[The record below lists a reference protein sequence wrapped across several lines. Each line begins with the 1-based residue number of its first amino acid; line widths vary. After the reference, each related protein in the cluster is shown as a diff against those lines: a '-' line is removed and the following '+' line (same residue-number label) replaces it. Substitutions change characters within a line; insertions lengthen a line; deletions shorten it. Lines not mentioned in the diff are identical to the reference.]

1 MLNNSF
7 VRSNILMRSATSKK
21 LSFMAVWLLLFAS
34 SSAFGQSVQS
44 QTQGD
49 RPLHMLV
56 LGDSILWGQGLKA
69 ENKTWYHVKLW
80 LEKNSGRRV
89 VERIEAHS
97 GAVIERSSL
106 TDNLTSP
113 NREVNMGLPTIND
126 ELDEAVRFYPD
137 ASQVDLVLVSGC
149 GNDVGVQNLLNA
161 SNTGEVDE
169 MTDAKCGKPVENLL
183 RRIANAFPAAQI
195 IVAGY
200 YPFFSAETRN
210 DFVVKA
216 LARRFFKTQ
225 PEGAP
230 RMSSKEVFERL
241 KVNSSQWH
249 QTSNVKLA
257 EAVRSINA
265 EFGRERVMFVK
276 VAFPAAYSFAAP
288 QTHLWGFNR
297 SPFRMTLLFLSFGK
311 ILLPSNDEVRK
322 QRTASCNELYKNQRN
337 DTTAEKKD
345 RKALRLF
352 CRYAALGHP
361 NKKGAVLYADAITD
375 VLKSS
380 LVTTTLSN
388 PP

>member
-1 MLNNSF
+1 MK
-7 VRSNILMRSATSKK
+7 RATRKK
-21 LSFMAVWLLLFAS
+21 LGLLTVWLLLFAS
-34 SSAFGQSVQS
+34 SSALGQSVQS
-44 QTQGD
+44 QTQRD

-69 ENKTWYHVKLW
+69 EHKTWYHVKLW
-80 LEKNSGRRV
+80 LEKNTGRRV

-97 GAVIERSSL
+97 GAVIEGSSL
-106 TDNLTSP
+106 ADNLTSP
-113 NREVNMGLPTIND
+113 NREVNVGLPTIND
-126 ELDEAVRFYPD
+126 ELDEAVRFYSD

-161 SNTGEVDE
+161 SNTGQVDE

-200 YPFFSAETRN
+200 YPFFSADTRN

-216 LARRFFKTQ
+216 LARRFFNTQ
-225 PEGAP
+225 PNGAP
-230 RMSSKEVFERL
+230 RMNSREVFERL

-265 EFGRERVMFVK
+265 ELGRERVMFVK
-276 VAFPAAYSFAAP
+276 VAFPAAYSFAASK
-288 QTHLWGFNR
+288 THLWGFNR

-311 ILLPSNDEVRK
+311 IPLPSNDEVRK
-322 QRTASCNELYKNQRN
+322 QRTASCNELYKDQQNE
-337 DTTAEKKD
+337 TAEEKKE

-361 NKKGAVLYADAITD
+361 NKKGAVLYANAITD

-380 LVTTTLSN
+380 LVTTTISN
-388 PP
+388 TP

>member
-1 MLNNSF
+1 MLNNGV
-7 VRSNILMRSATSKK
+7 VRSNTSMKFATSKT
-21 LSFMAVWLLLFAS
+21 LSFLAVWVLLFAS
-34 SSAFGQSVQS
+34 SSALGQSVQN

-69 ENKTWYHVKLW
+69 EHKTWYHVKLW
-80 LEKNSGRRV
+80 LEKNTGRRV

-97 GAVIERSSL
+97 GAVIERGSL
-106 TDNLTSP
+106 ADNLTSP
-113 NREVNMGLPTIND
+113 NREVNVGLPTIND
-126 ELDEAVRFYPD
+126 ELDAAARFYSD
-137 ASQVDLVLVSGC
+137 TSQVDLVLVSGC
-149 GNDVGVQNLLNA
+149 GNDVGLQNLLNA
-161 SNTGEVDE
+161 SNTGQVDE

-210 DFVVKA
+210 DFVGKA

-225 PEGAP
+225 LNGAP

-257 EAVRSINA
+257 EAVRSINV
-265 EFGRERVMFVK
+265 ELGRERVMFVK

-288 QTHLWGFNR
+288 KTHLWGFNR

-322 QRTASCNELYKNQRN
+322 QRTASCNELYKDQQNE
-337 DTTAEKKD
+337 TAAEKKE

-380 LVTTTLSN
+380 FVTTTVLN
-388 PP
+388 TP